1 MKKYL
6 YSLICFWI
14 LFSCSSDTPSA
25 ENGNDNNGD
34 NKQPQIELNT
44 TLSNFTT
51 DGGSN
56 LIKFTAPEAWTAQV
70 VNGRSESWCTIE
82 PTSGPA
88 GNASVTVTTKPND
101 TPDDRTASIVIKSGN
116 TSKTISVSQKQKNA
130 LTLTSSKFELTSKG
144 GDVIIEVKANID
156 FKYTIDEAAKNWIT
170 YTETRAL
177 KTSSLVFQISE
188 NEGVEKRI
196 GKIYIKGSDFN
207 ETVNVY
213 QEGIAPSIVLSQ
225 NEYVVSSDG
234 ETIAVDVV
242 SNVNV
247 EVEIPSAVDWIS
259 ENTTRSTSTN
269 TYRFDISPSDEYE
282 ERSAEIKFF
291 NSESNLSE
299 VVKVIQTQKDAI
311 VIAKENYNVE
321 GKGGQLQ
328 MEVGHNVDFD
338 VIIDVDWI
346 TESTSRAYTTSTLIY
361 DIAENSTYDNRSGTI
376 LFSSKDGLIK
386 QIVTINQAS
395 KDALIVSKKDIVVS
409 KENGVVSF
417 DIQTNVEFTVSNP
430 DVDWLRPIT
439 SRGLTNHTLHYEYDA
454 NNSYEPRTA
463 KIVVTDVKNNKS
475 ETITVTQSQKD
486 AIVIAKESYDVEG
499 NGSLLQMEIGHNVD
513 FDVSI
518 DVDWITQSSSRAY
531 TASTLIFEV
540 AENEIYEKRT
550 GSIRFTSKD
559 GLIKQTV
566 TVYQASKDA
575 LIISEN
581 DITVGAESGVVSFI
595 IQSNVEFT
603 VSDPNVDW
611 LRPITSRGLTDHTLR
626 YTYDANTSYESRTAQ
641 IVITDIKNNRSETIS
656 ITQSQKDAI
665 VISKDNYALNSEGG
679 QLQLEIGHNIDFDVF
694 IDVDWITQ
702 VTSRAYTTSLLTFDV
717 AENPN
722 YDNRSG
728 IIRFT
733 SKDGSIVQTVKV
745 YQVSEDALIV
755 SKNDIALGAESG
767 TFSFDI
773 QTNVEFA
780 VSAPNVDWL
789 RSISSRGLTEHTLH
803 YEYDANT
810 TYESRTTQIVVTD
823 TKNNRSETITITQSQ
838 KDAIVI
844 TKDYYTFESVGG
856 QLQLEVGHNID
867 FNVSIDVD
875 WITES
880 ASRAYTASTLVFNVA
895 ENSTYDSRSGTIRF
909 TSKDGSIKQTVT
921 VYQAFKDALIVSDK
935 NIAVDS
941 RSGTLS
947 FDIQTNVEFT
957 VSAPNVDWLRSI
969 SSRGL
974 TEHTLHYEYDANTTY
989 ESRTAQIVV
998 TDTKNNYSETITI
1011 TQSQKDVIVIGK
1023 ETYTVASEGGQLQLE
1038 IGHNIDF
1045 KVLIDVDW
1053 ITQSSSRAYTT
1064 STVVFNVAENP
1075 TYDNRSG
1082 VIQFSSQDGSIKQ
1095 TVIVNQICKEAL
1107 IVSKKEMTVGAGS
1120 GVVSFDVQA
1129 NVEFTV
1135 SSPDVDWLRPIT
1147 SRGLNNHTLRY
1158 EYDANTSHEPRTA
1171 QIVVSD
1177 INNNYSETITI
1188 TQAQK
1193 DVISISKD
1201 QYKFESEGGQLQ
1213 LEVGHNIDFDI
1224 SIDVDWISQVATRA
1238 YSTSNLVFDVAANE
1252 TYDNRSG
1259 TITISSLDGSITHT
1273 VTVQQTYKEA
1283 LIISKKD
1290 IAVGAESG
1298 SVSFSIQ
1305 SNVDYTVSAPNVS
1318 WLRSA
1323 TSRALTE
1330 HTYSYGY
1337 DANTSYEPRTAQIV
1351 VTDTKNNK
1359 SETITI
1365 TQAQKNVIVIAKDK
1379 YTVDGEGGQ
1388 IKIEVQHNVEFNVS
1402 MDVDWITQSSSRV
1415 FATSTLVFNVTKNPE
1430 SNKREGT
1437 ITFTSKDGSIKQTV
1451 KVIQLKEG
1459 SFNASIG
1466 GWGKDE
1472 NDYGGSAK

>member
-14 LFSCSSDTPSA
+14 LFSCSSDTPNT

-88 GNASVTVTTKPND
+88 GNASVTVTTNPND

-130 LTLTSSKFELTSKG
+130 LTLTSSKFELTPKG

-234 ETIAVDVV
+234 ETIAVDVI

-269 TYRFDISPSDEYE
+269 TYRFDIASSDEYE

-299 VVKVIQTQKDAI
+299 VVKVIQAQKDAI

-338 VIIDVDWI
+338 VTIDVDWI
-346 TESTSRAYTTSTLIY
+346 TESTSRAYTTSTLVY
-361 DIAENSTYDNRSGTI
+361 DVAENSTYDNRSGTI

-386 QIVTINQAS
+386 QVVTINQS
-395 KDALIVSKKDIVVS
+395 SEDALIVSKKDIVVS
-409 KENGVVSF
+409 EENGVVSF
-417 DIQTNVEFTVSNP
+417 DLKTNVEFSVTDP

-454 NNSYEPRTA
+454 NHSYEPRMA
-463 KIVVTDVKNNKS
+463 QIIVTDTKNNKS

-486 AIVIAKESYDVEG
+486 AIIIAKESYDVEG
-499 NGSLLQMEIGHNVD
+499 IGGQLQMEIGHNID
-513 FDVSI
+513 FDIFI
-518 DVDWITQSSSRAY
+518 DVDWINQSSSRAY
-531 TASTLIFEV
+531 TASTLIFDV
-540 AENEIYEKRT
+540 AENSTYEKRT

-559 GLIKQTV
+559 GSIKQTV
-566 TVYQASKDA
+566 TVHQSLKDA

-581 DITVGAESGVVSFI
+581 DITVGSESGVVSFVV
-595 IQSNVEFT
+595 QSNVEFT
-603 VSDPNVDW
+603 ISEPNVDW
-611 LRPITSRGLTDHTLR
+611 LRPVTSRGLTDHTLR

-641 IVITDIKNNRSETIS
+641 IVITDTKNNRSETIT

-665 VISKDNYALNSEGG
+665 VIAKENYAIDSEGG
-679 QLQLEIGHNIDFDVF
+679 QLQLEVGHNIDFDVF

-733 SKDGSIVQTVKV
+733 SKDGSIVQIVKV

-773 QTNVEFA
+773 QTNVEFT

-789 RSISSRGLTEHTLH
+789 RPVSSRGLTGHTLH

-810 TYESRTTQIVVTD
+810 TYESRTAQIVVTD

-838 KDAIVI
+838 KDAIVV
-844 TKDYYTFESVGG
+844 TKDNYTFESVGG

-867 FNVSIDVD
+867 FNVSTDVD
-875 WITES
+875 WITQVS
-880 ASRAYTASTLVFNVA
+880 SRAYTASTLVFNVA
-895 ENSTYDSRSGTIRF
+895 ENSTYDSRSGTILF
-909 TSKDGSIKQTVT
+909 TSKDGSIKQIVT
-921 VYQAFKDALIVSDK
+921 VHQAFKDALIVSDK
-935 NIAVDS
+935 NIAVGS
-941 RSGTLS
+941 SSGTLS

-957 VSAPNVDWLRSI
+957 VSTPNVDWLRSI

-1023 ETYTVASEGGQLQLE
+1023 DTYTVASEGGLLQLE
-1038 IGHNIDF
+1038 VGHNIDF

-1064 STVVFNVAENP
+1064 SSLVFNVVENP

-1095 TVIVNQICKEAL
+1095 TVIVHQACKEAL
-1107 IVSKKEMTVGAGS
+1107 IVSTKEINVGAGS
-1120 GVVSFDVQA
+1120 GVVSFDVQT

-1135 SSPDVDWLRPIT
+1135 SAPNVDWLRSIT

-1158 EYDANTSHEPRTA
+1158 EYDANP
-1171 QIVVSD
+1171 
-1177 INNNYSETITI
+1177 
-1188 TQAQK
+1188 
-1193 DVISISKD
+1193 
-1201 QYKFESEGGQLQ
+1201 
-1213 LEVGHNIDFDI
+1213 
-1224 SIDVDWISQVATRA
+1224 
-1238 YSTSNLVFDVAANE
+1238 
-1252 TYDNRSG
+1252 
-1259 TITISSLDGSITHT
+1259 
-1273 VTVQQTYKEA
+1273 
-1283 LIISKKD
+1283 
-1290 IAVGAESG
+1290 
-1298 SVSFSIQ
+1298 
-1305 SNVDYTVSAPNVS
+1305 
-1318 WLRSA
+1318 
-1323 TSRALTE
+1323 
-1330 HTYSYGY
+1330 
-1337 DANTSYEPRTAQIV
+1337 SYESRTAQIV

-1365 TQAQKNVIVIAKDK
+1365 TQSQKNEISLTKDK

-1388 IKIEVQHNVEFNVS
+1388 FKIEVKHNVEFSVS
-1402 MDVDWITQSSSRV
+1402 MDVDWISLSSSR
-1415 FATSTLVFNVTKNPE
+1415 AYTASTLVFNVTKNPE
-1430 SNKREGT
+1430 SKKREGT
-1437 ITFTSKDGSIKQTV
+1437 ITFTSKDGSIKQSV
-1451 KVIQLKEG
+1451 KVIQLKDGAFNTPVEG
-1459 SFNASIG
+1459 
-1466 GWGKDE
+1466 WEDDE
-1472 NDYGGSAK
+1472 KDYGGTAK